1 MFSSEIYGYRKEEVD
16 KYIDDL
22 KSKHEKAIMEEKL
35 KVLEAEKRILE
46 TKAKLQEMELREK
59 NVYKIL
65 DAFKKSQN
73 EGNKNIEFLRVEQL
87 RLVYNH
93 LLSFLQELNRK
104 IPGLMMDNNYKKLTK
119 EIESILS
126 ASEIKREENKSA
138 GTENDPM
145 RILLSKMQDKKSDS
159 PKEIRIERADGI
171 RDKGSLIRP
180 VTEMT
185 LEEGD
190 KYDNL
195 VDKFLDSKPSEDE
208 PKSLKIQSSGFDLK
222 EAINPKDD
230 LSEIMKAFDF
240 YSNDDKS
247 K

>member
-1 MFSSEIYGYRKEEVD
+1 MFSSEIYGYKKEEVD

-46 TKAKLQEMELREK
+46 TKSKLQEMELREK

-73 EGNKNIEFLRVEQL
+73 EGNRNIEFLRVEQL
-87 RLVYNH
+87 RVVYNH
-93 LLSFLQELNRK
+93 LLFFLQELNNK
-104 IPGLMMDNNYKKLTK
+104 VPGILVDNEYKKLIK

-126 ASEIKREENKSA
+126 ASDAKREENKNA

-145 RILLSKMQDKKSDS
+145 RILLSKMQDKKVES
-159 PKEIRIERADGI
+159 PKEIRIERTDSN
-171 RDKGSLIRP
+171 RDKGSLIKP

-195 VDKFLDSKPSEDE
+195 VDKFLDSKPPEEETRSI
-208 PKSLKIQSSGFDLK
+208 KIQSSGFDLK

-240 YSNDDKS
+240 YSGNDED
-247 K
+247 